1 MYRAFGTVEYTTN
14 QVRTS
19 YQTKSH
25 DRIEILDIQ
34 EQKRDSSIQY
44 KVICKFEVF
53 LNEDSTCLMKSDYV
67 GKVRPYLDTIIQ
79 SGLILNIQIH
89 NLEYKNISL
98 KHITDYLY

>member
-1 MYRAFGTVEYTTN
+1 MYRAIGIVEYTID

-19 YQTKSH
+19 YKTKSH

-44 KVICKFEVF
+44 KVVCKFEVF
-53 LNEDSTCLMKSDYV
+53 LNEDSTCLMRSDYV
-67 GKVRPYLDTIIQ
+67 GKVRPYLDAIIE
-79 SGLILNIQIH
+79 SGLILNIQIY

-98 KHITDYLY
+98 KHITDYFY